1 MDSLHDLG
9 GKQGFGR
16 VTYPYPPHDETWE
29 PVLRALSACA
39 LQNHIYNMDEF
50 RHAIERM
57 APRHYMTA
65 PYFQRHLTAVAT
77 LLVEKG
83 LATREELE
91 ALAGGS
97 FQLSGPI
104 GPGRQ
109 PAEPQSFE
117 IGETVRVKN
126 DMSPAMSVCPPMS
139 AARPVLWSA
148 LHLLI
153 RSLTLLDTACRHQ
166 WNQLTM
172 FGFAHATSGQTHVTT
187 P

>member
-1 MDSLHDLG
+1 
-9 GKQGFGR
+9 
-16 VTYPYPPHDETWE
+16 
-29 PVLRALSACA
+29 
-39 LQNHIYNMDEF
+39 
-50 RHAIERM
+50 M

-65 PYFQRHLTAVAT
+65 AYFERHLTAVAT

-117 IGETVRVKN
+117 ISETVRVKN
-126 DMSPAMSVCPPMS
+126 EYVPGHVRMPAYIRGKTGVVVGVTP
-139 AARPVLWSA
+139 
-148 LHLLI
+148 LI
-153 RSLTLLDTACRHQ
+153 RSLTLRDTACRHP
-166 WNQLTM
+166 WNQLMM
-172 FGFAHATSGQTHVTT
+172 FGFVHVISGRTHVTT